1 MTVTATRDDVRT
13 GDAEAPVRAGAW
25 QRTPIWS
32 RLLLIVGVWVLLWA
46 VLKGNDTLFLSGQS
60 KTDLHD
66 SLGNWKDDLIAG
78 RDDNVVMQATGWVGD
93 QVTTIGTFLQELV
106 SRAAFPRPVP
116 QIGWLGVIAIAGWV
130 GYAVAG
136 WRIALLVIAS
146 FFSFGALGYWEDS
159 LDTLLVTL
167 MSVAVAVAVGLPT
180 AVLMA
185 KRRRVAMAITPLL
198 DVLQTMPAFTYLLP
212 VFLFFGLGFPAVIVA
227 TVAYATPPIIRIAA
241 YGLSTVSRTTVEA
254 TDSLGQSGWQRLRR
268 VELPMAKSTIIV
280 GINQTVMAAL
290 AMVVIGG
297 FVDSPGLGQ
306 PVLSALT
313 AQQTGDGFVA
323 GLCIVIMAIMLDRTL
338 TAASVHG
345 EKVARAGGRNRNR
358 HRIVLAVLGVGA
370 LVCVY
375 YSRLYNSLAAF
386 PDITWGDSLAEA
398 VQSFA
403 DWFTSTFDT
412 ALSAIKDA
420 ISIWVLNPLQ
430 DLLANSPW
438 YVTGAAILALVWTIA
453 GAWPTVVSAACLA
466 GMLGLGLWYDSMLT
480 LTMTLVGTLLVMA
493 LALVFGIWMA
503 WRPRVDLVLRPVLDA
518 AQVMPPFVYLIPALA
533 LFSLGRF
540 TAILAG
546 VIYAAPVAIK
556 LVADGIGRVSA
567 TTVEAA
573 EASGST
579 TRQIITK
586 VQLPMAKGNL
596 LLAANQGLL
605 YMLSMVVI
613 GGLVGAQALGYAS
626 VLGFA
631 QSEFF
636 GKGLAAAICIVLLG
650 IMIDRAA
657 RGAAA
662 RQGLPTATPRQVVPR
677 PHGY

>member
-1 MTVTATRDDVRT
+1 MTATATRDDVRPA
-13 GDAEAPVRAGAW
+13 GVDPSPRAGSW
-25 QRTPIWS
+25 RRQPTW
-32 RLLLIVGVWVLLWA
+32 LLVLVIVGVWV
-46 VLKGNDTLFLSGQS
+46 VLSEVLEGIDTLFLSGQS
-60 KTDLHD
+60 KTSLHD
-66 SLGNWKDDLIAG
+66 SLGSWKDDLIAG

-93 QVTTIGTFLQELV
+93 QVTTIGTWLQELV
-106 SRAAFPRPVP
+106 SRPAFPRPVP
-116 QIGWLGVIAIAGWV
+116 QIGWLGVVAIAGWV
-130 GYAVAG
+130 GYALAG
-136 WRIALLVIAS
+136 WRIALLVVAS
-146 FFSFGALGYWEDS
+146 FLSFGVLGYWEDS

-167 MSVAVAVAVGLPT
+167 MSVAVAVAVGLPV

-185 KRRRVAMAITPLL
+185 KRSRVASVITPVL

-227 TVAYATPPIIRIAA
+227 TVAYATPPVVRIAA
-241 YGLSTVSRTTVEA
+241 YGLTTVSRATVEA
-254 TDSLGQSGWQRLRR
+254 TDSLGQSSWQRLRR

-280 GINQTVMAAL
+280 GVNQTVMAAL

-306 PVLSALT
+306 PVLGALT

-323 GLCIVIMAIMLDRTL
+323 GLCIVIMAIMLDRTT

-345 EKVARAGGRNRNR
+345 EKVARAGGRDRNR
-358 HRIVLAVLGVGA
+358 HRLVLAALGVGA

-375 YSRLYNSLAAF
+375 YSRIYSRLAEF
-386 PDITWGDSLAEA
+386 PDIAWGDSLSDA
-398 VQSFA
+398 VQSSA
-403 DWFTSTFDT
+403 ESFTSTFDT
-412 ALSAIKDA
+412 ALTAVNEAIT
-420 ISIWVLNPLQ
+420 IGVLNPLQ

-438 YVTGAAILALVWTIA
+438 YVTGAAILALVWAMA
-453 GAWPTVVSAACLA
+453 GAVPTLVAAGCLA
-466 GMLGLGLWYDSMLT
+466 GMLGLGLWYDAMLT
-480 LTMTLVGTLLVMA
+480 LTMTLVGTLLVMV
-493 LALVFGIWMA
+493 LALVLGIWMA

-533 LFSLGRF
+533 LFGFGRF
-540 TAILAG
+540 TAILAA

-556 LVADGIGRVSA
+556 LVADGISRVSA
-567 TTVEAA
+567 ATVEAA

-605 YMLSMVVI
+605 YVLSMVVI

-626 VLGFA
+626 VLGFS

-650 IMIDRAA
+650 IMIDRVA

-662 RQGLPTATPRQVVPR
+662 RQGLPTATPRDVAAR
-677 PHGY
+677 PAWR